1 MNAIEASRLTKTYG
15 TKRAL
20 DAATFAVPE
29 GQVVGFLGPN
39 GAGKTTTLRILL
51 GLACA
56 TSGAISVFGEDAAR
70 AGNAVRSRVGYL
82 PDVPGFPAW
91 MTAPEFLRFAGSLFG
106 LSGATLRARVE
117 SLLALAGLTDVTHR
131 IGGFSRGMK
140 QRLGVAQALIN
151 APSLLVLD
159 EPTSALDPLG
169 RKEILTMIEALRGKA
184 TVLFSTHLLDDVER
198 VCDSV
203 IVLNQGRVVTTDTV
217 PALRDRYGGSQR
229 LRISIDGSSAALNQ
243 LVAQEPWWVAT
254 ERVDGGVVL
263 TVTDVAAANRAIP
276 ALLQRAGCALVA
288 YGPEQVRL
296 EDAFVQ
302 LTQEVR

>member
-70 AGNAVRSRVGYL
+70 AGNAVRSRIGYL